1 MVDTASGS
9 DRRIKTLVPNVG
21 KDTQMASSSPSS
33 VQSEHDDEEEK
44 DDAISLSTSSIST
57 TPTPENLVYAK
68 GVPRTIN
75 NNNHSLDTSKYV
87 KNSQNT
93 NVSYHKHKHQVSLS
107 VSVSE
112 ETGPSMLKQ
121 VKSEIETIE
130 DDSNN
135 HNNITSINKNGK
147 RNNNSRNRKENIKI
161 NDNIH
166 SCGVMEIIGSG
177 IETTKDDDGNNN
189 ESEILSLLP
198 YESGLHEDFHKSPE
212 PITKPKLQQPKL
224 EEESI
229 TAKVEETHQ
238 YHLLYQIQ
246 EDRINNNR
254 KNEGDD
260 SHNEDDIIGSGKDA
274 DASIEMTT
282 NIDTSDNSSN
292 DRRSRSPCTISA
304 DSLVPYTMS
313 GTGYSLCPSPPSTK
327 TSALPQK
334 RSLPSFRSSS
344 SSSTLFFIPQYT
356 YTKIAYA
363 ISKRIFDDAN
373 DDFAVATWLGFWAY
387 LNVTCANYVIKPIT
401 DAVVLQVG
409 FQYMPQ
415 LSLASSVLAF
425 LSSVPIGWLFEAP
438 DPSRR
443 KVFKKMGMT
452 RGETQGTSLA
462 LFYRF
467 FAASTLSYA
476 VGFQLVDIIQNYG
489 IAEWIFG
496 TSINN
501 NNDRDN
507 ETNNILFGTL
517 WKTVPYLLKKW
528 GQFIYIAFFLVVHLM
543 KLHATSLVWGVT
555 TEAMEYEE
563 IARKQHESDLNS
575 NQNDGLAAATT
586 IKKKKTRL
594 QRLARIQFGGTL
606 GGIWGSILASSLA
619 KIIRLPGLLVVSA
632 FLLEISAQLS
642 IELGRIMQKH
652 WEEQQ
657 IYKSNQDLAGLDS
670 SMKRSA
676 SFGSMKRVASGNSL
690 HASQQQNMKRV
701 ASGNSIHSTNRASS
715 RSAVDLS
722 FLKNT
727 NEQEAA
733 KRGSCSSTSS
743 CPTPIEVIDDNTF
756 TQRLLR
762 GVTTI
767 LKSRLLMT
775 IFTYNALFASTTVL
789 LSFQRAELVANRNT
803 STTFSADTSFL
814 ANINI
819 ASSIA
824 VFAMQ
829 SSRLGAFVT
838 QKCGTRGSLSLLPFI
853 RLGGLICL
861 CWWHRSTNG
870 QSPNLILFLVLD
882 EFTRVINLAVAK
894 PVRESLWSDLNSE
907 ARYEAKPIIDVL
919 ANRWGAGSAS
929 FCVSVVSRVLL
940 FLGQTSTFN
949 DKGDPSVLGL
959 PPVLFLG
966 LIVSAWWLGVS
977 LDLGQLRARI
987 DLELKKHR

>member
-1 MVDTASGS
+1 
-9 DRRIKTLVPNVG
+9 
-21 KDTQMASSSPSS
+21 
-33 VQSEHDDEEEK
+33 
-44 DDAISLSTSSIST
+44 
-57 TPTPENLVYAK
+57 
-68 GVPRTIN
+68 
-75 NNNHSLDTSKYV
+75 
-87 KNSQNT
+87 
-93 NVSYHKHKHQVSLS
+93 
-107 VSVSE
+107 
-112 ETGPSMLKQ
+112 
-121 VKSEIETIE
+121 
-130 DDSNN
+130 
-135 HNNITSINKNGK
+135 
-147 RNNNSRNRKENIKI
+147 
-161 NDNIH
+161 
-166 SCGVMEIIGSG
+166 
-177 IETTKDDDGNNN
+177 
-189 ESEILSLLP
+189 
-198 YESGLHEDFHKSPE
+198 
-212 PITKPKLQQPKL
+212 
-224 EEESI
+224 
-229 TAKVEETHQ
+229 
-238 YHLLYQIQ
+238 
-246 EDRINNNR
+246 
-254 KNEGDD
+254 
-260 SHNEDDIIGSGKDA
+260 
-274 DASIEMTT
+274 
-282 NIDTSDNSSN
+282 
-292 DRRSRSPCTISA
+292 
-304 DSLVPYTMS
+304 
-313 GTGYSLCPSPPSTK
+313 
-327 TSALPQK
+327 
-334 RSLPSFRSSS
+334 
-344 SSSTLFFIPQYT
+344 
-356 YTKIAYA
+356 
-363 ISKRIFDDAN
+363 
-373 DDFAVATWLGFWAY
+373 
-387 LNVTCANYVIKPIT
+387 
-401 DAVVLQVG
+401 
-409 FQYMPQ
+409 
-415 LSLASSVLAF
+415 
-425 LSSVPIGWLFEAP
+425 
-438 DPSRR
+438 
-443 KVFKKMGMT
+443 
-452 RGETQGTSLA
+452 
-462 LFYRF
+462 
-467 FAASTLSYA
+467 
-476 VGFQLVDIIQNYG
+476 
-489 IAEWIFG
+489 
-496 TSINN
+496 
-501 NNDRDN
+501 
-507 ETNNILFGTL
+507 
-517 WKTVPYLLKKW
+517 
-528 GQFIYIAFFLVVHLM
+528 M

-676 SFGSMKRVASGNSL
+676 SFGS
-690 HASQQQNMKRV
+690 MKRV